1 MRSRL
6 TVPLVLLPLLA
17 ACAGSSTSGPTALA
31 SVAPTAVASSAG
43 PTPTAATPPRAESAV
58 PAESNPPGD
67 IPDNLAYVPYSNASG
82 RYRFTH
88 PEGWAEQVS
97 GSRVLFTDKLNGV
110 TAEPGPATTAPTVAD
125 AKAKDVPGL
134 RGSQAAFELRNVTPA
149 TVPGG
154 SGVRIIYRR
163 NSAPDAVTG
172 RQYRDEVQRYELVRN
187 GHEVV
192 LEMFGP
198 VGADNVDAY
207 RTMVFS
213 LRIA

>member
-1 MRSRL
+1 MRSRAG
-6 TVPLVLLPLLA
+6 VLVVVPLLA
-17 ACAGSSTSGPTALA
+17 ACSGSA
-31 SVAPTAVASSAG
+31 SPRTQADSAAPTPAAVATSASS
-43 PTPTAATPPRAESAV
+43 PSVPPQPSTQAPVA
-58 PAESNPPGD
+58 AESNPPGD
-67 IPDNLAYVPYSNASG
+67 IPDNLAFVPYSNASG

-88 PEGWAEQVS
+88 PEGWAEQVA

-110 TAEPGPATTAPTVAD
+110 TAEAGAARTPPTVGD
-125 AKAKDVPGL
+125 AKTKDVPEL
-134 RGSQAAFELRNVTPA
+134 RASQAAFELRSVTAA

-154 SGVRIIYRR
+154 SGVRIVYRR

-172 RQYRDEVQRYELVRN
+172 RRYRDEVERYELVSR

-207 RTMVFS
+207 RTMVTS